1 MKLKSI
7 LLISLALFAMQGCDK
22 KAENDINDTNKS
34 TQTSESSEK
43 SDQSSIDKF
52 NQYVDAYNDINKWF
66 WPFDKGPDNSLE
78 EYKKQDFNNGANIS
92 NPSIFLSTDALTR
105 AIENVKKAQAMEIDD
120 DKFAPIDATG
130 KKFLAI
136 AEPLL
141 KQATEIKPYFDSKK
155 YMEDNFA
162 LIKGQNK
169 DFINKWTQF
178 NLAYHELG
186 NAISTLERQ
195 NRLAEIKDHKD
206 EGNYRAASL
215 KQSLLIANDL
225 ISAISESKD
234 VKTDAK
240 VATGISDLEKELANL
255 KKEIDSSNDDKKSS
269 YMSKLDS
276 LNRFLGNARSIKAN
290 PNDSD
295 YDSMIREYNNII
307 DFLDMFKY

>member
-7 LLISLALFAMQGCDK
+7 LLILSALFVMQGCDK

-34 TQTSESSEK
+34 TQTSEPSEK

-105 AIENVKKAQAMEIDD
+105 AIENVKKAQAMEVDD

-169 DFINKWTQF
+169 DFIDKWTQF

-225 ISAISESKD
+225 ITAITEAKD
-234 VKTDAK
+234 PKTDPK
-240 VATGISDLEKELANL
+240 VATGISGLEKELANL

-269 YMSKLDS
+269 YMSELDQ
-276 LNRFLGNARSIKAN
+276 LNRILGSARSIKAN

-295 YDSMIREYNNII
+295 YDSMIREYNNMI
-307 DFLDMFKY
+307 DFLHMFKY

>member
-7 LLISLALFAMQGCDK
+7 VLILSALFVMQGCDK
-22 KAENDINDTNKS
+22 KVENDINDTNKAS
-34 TQTSESSEK
+34 EVSESSEQN
-43 SDQSSIDKF
+43 DQSSIDKF
-52 NQYVDAYNDINKWF
+52 NQYVDAYNDVNKWF

-92 NPSIFLSTDALTR
+92 NPSIFLSADALGR
-105 AIENVKKAQAMEIDD
+105 AIENVKKAQAMETDGE
-120 DKFAPIDATG
+120 KFAQIDEVG

-136 AEPLL
+136 AEPLF

-169 DFINKWTQF
+169 EFIDRWTQF
-178 NLAYHELG
+178 NVVYHELG

-195 NRLAEIKDHKD
+195 NRLDEIKYHKD
-206 EGNYRAASL
+206 NGNYRAASL

-225 ISAISESKD
+225 IGAISESKD
-234 VKTDAK
+234 AKTDTK
-240 VATGISDLEKELANL
+240 VATLITDLDKELANL

-269 YMSKLDS
+269 YMSKLDQ
-276 LNRFLGNARSIKAN
+276 LNRILGSARSIKAN
-290 PNDSD
+290 PNDND
-295 YDSMIREYNNII
+295 YDSMIREYNSLI
-307 DFLDMFKY
+307 DFLHMFKY

>member
-7 LLISLALFAMQGCDK
+7 VLILSTLFVMQGCDK
-22 KAENDINDTNKS
+22 KAESDINDTNKS
-34 TQTSESSEK
+34 TQTSEPSEK

-92 NPSIFLSTDALTR
+92 NPSIFLSTDGLTR
-105 AIENVKKAQAMEIDD
+105 AIENVKKAQAMEVDD
-120 DKFAPIDATG
+120 DKFAQVDAVG

-141 KQATEIKPYFDSKK
+141 KEAKEIDPYFESKK

-162 LIKGQNK
+162 FIKGQNK
-169 DFINKWTQF
+169 DFIDKWTQF
-178 NLAYHELG
+178 NVVYNELG

-215 KQSLLIANDL
+215 KQSLLIAND
-225 ISAISESKD
+225 IIGAVSASKD
-234 VKTDAK
+234 PKTDAK
-240 VATGISDLEKELANL
+240 VASLIAELDKELVNL
-255 KKEIDSSNDDKKSS
+255 KKEIDNSNDDKKSS
-269 YMSKLDS
+269 YMSELDS
-276 LNRFLGNARSIKAN
+276 LNRFLGSARTVKSN
-290 PNDSD
+290 PDDSN
-295 YDSMIREYNNII
+295 YDSMIREYNSII
-307 DFLDMFKY
+307 DFLHMFKY